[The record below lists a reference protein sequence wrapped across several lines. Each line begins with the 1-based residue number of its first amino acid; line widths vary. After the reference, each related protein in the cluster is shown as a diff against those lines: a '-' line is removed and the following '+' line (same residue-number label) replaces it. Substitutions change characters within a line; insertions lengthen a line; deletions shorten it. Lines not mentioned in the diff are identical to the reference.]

1 MGPRQ
6 TRWTFSARRPDRVQ
20 ARWQFGRR
28 VPTIEDLEAQS
39 HAFPMEYSTA
49 LPTIRKRGSRAPN
62 NPSSF
67 LAQVEGWHQR
77 RRVGDSST
85 SRPLAQGPS
94 AKGVSFL
101 LGLLIWNACN
111 STSIKLWDMG
121 PAYPSTALQVLWGAA
136 LLRQPRCRRSPPPG
150 RRFYHY
156 HPCCGFR
163 VLGGGGAAFRG
174 VAAASGGTIQA
185 SLPLRRP
192 LRTNAYESKPATPP
206 TAQPAYL
213 LFEGGCSREPLAS
226 EPSSLGS

>member
-39 HAFPMEYSTA
+39 RAFPMEYSTA

-94 AKGVSFL
+94 TKGVSCL

-111 STSIKLWDMG
+111 STSIKLWDLC

-136 LLRQPRCRRSPPPG
+136 LLRQPRCRRSPPLVVGFIITIHAADSASWGAEKRLSEVWQQPLVAQF
-150 RRFYHY
+150 RRLY
-156 HPCCGFR
+156 PCADPSEPTPTNPNPPPPR
-163 VLGGGGAAFRG
+163 LHSLRISYLKA
-174 VAAASGGTIQA
+174 VALASHWLA
-185 SLPLRRP
+185 SLHR
-192 LRTNAYESKPATPP
+192 
-206 TAQPAYL
+206 
-213 LFEGGCSREPLAS
+213 
-226 EPSSLGS
+226 